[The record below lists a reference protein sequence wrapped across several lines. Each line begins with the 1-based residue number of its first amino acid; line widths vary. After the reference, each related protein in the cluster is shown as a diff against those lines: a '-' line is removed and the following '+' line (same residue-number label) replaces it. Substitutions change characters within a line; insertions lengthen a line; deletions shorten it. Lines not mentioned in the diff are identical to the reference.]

1 MSHTLLLE
9 EFEKL
14 ANFGVE
20 TIRISDEMFF
30 LNKNY
35 YEPLLNGII
44 DRGLKFNLW
53 AYSRVDT
60 VKERYLD
67 LFKNAGINW
76 LALGIESGN
85 QNVRLEISKG
95 KFKEVHIKEVVQTIQ
110 SHDINVLGNYIFG
123 FPNEDFKEMQETLD
137 LAIDLNTEHAN
148 FYPCQALPG
157 SPLYTQAKIEGWKLP
172 DSYEGYAFL
181 SYESE
186 PLPTRFRSAS
196 EVLEFRDNAWQK
208 YFTNQNFLSLVEKK
222 FGTQQKENLIEMTK
236 ISLKKKAF
244 RSLVIISKT
253 PYRISFFGGG
263 TDYPEWYN
271 RNGGSVISTAINYYS
286 YITVKD
292 LKNFYKH
299 KYRILYAKTEETN
312 TIKNINHPSVK
323 EVFKIF
329 KN

>member
-1 MSHTLLLE
+1 MDIDLPGYAWDLLPYDKNPLDLYRAHFCILVLVMKIEHHFDQFNTSLGCRFSCDFCMINILNRVNNDEDINSSHSSVMRGWSHTLLLE

-157 SPLYTQAKIEGWKLP
+157 SPLY
-172 DSYEGYAFL
+172 
-181 SYESE
+181 
-186 PLPTRFRSAS
+186 
-196 EVLEFRDNAWQK
+196 
-208 YFTNQNFLSLVEKK
+208 
-222 FGTQQKENLIEMTK
+222 
-236 ISLKKKAF
+236 
-244 RSLVIISKT
+244 
-253 PYRISFFGGG
+253 
-263 TDYPEWYN
+263 
-271 RNGGSVISTAINYYS
+271 
-286 YITVKD
+286 
-292 LKNFYKH
+292 
-299 KYRILYAKTEETN
+299 
-312 TIKNINHPSVK
+312 PS
-323 EVFKIF
+323 
-329 KN
+329 